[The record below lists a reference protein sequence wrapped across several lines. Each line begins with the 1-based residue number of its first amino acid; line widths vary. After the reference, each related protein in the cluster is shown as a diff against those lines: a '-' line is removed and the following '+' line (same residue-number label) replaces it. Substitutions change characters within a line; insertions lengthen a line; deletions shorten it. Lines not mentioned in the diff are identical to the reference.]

1 MNKTNTKKST
11 LRRSAFGLLA
21 LVTAFVAETAFAGAW
36 SCQRLTESNPL
47 AKSVNLLRGRQP
59 TASSR
64 GYRSEYPTADGA
76 AFSAG
81 YAKRFTDGDIQIG
94 DGYWGEFIGSAGAYV
109 CYSVADDPAGVALA
123 SVRFTTTHF
132 DKGRSQV
139 RIAKLSVQ
147 KAGQGGWIE
156 LEHSSIIGPKPQE
169 GETNFQ
175 AVYAE
180 TDGRPIAEDVTAIRL
195 DFDAEQQNDGVGFGE
210 IEATAFCAPGTW
222 TCRPQTA
229 ARALLPS
236 ANVLRGMGPAVSSDT
251 DGTTSVTYSA
261 LRNGGLALGSVRVTS
276 TAADGSAIRI
286 GSVQVKTAV
295 TGEAWFTLPGS
306 AVSTNAAGVSVWE
319 AFYANPEGQPL
330 VSRVTDLKV
339 VFTPGLGTARPVIE
353 ATEAGTAN
361 WTCRPLAEAN
371 PMPAK
376 ENALLGRTATDFNNG
391 VAAVDVQ
398 TNLFTDGKIELRK
411 EGWTGRIE
419 NGGGFVSYRLCEAG
433 DPNGVR
439 LRNVRVTTTHADYR
453 RSEIRIDSVLV
464 KTRTNGEA
472 WFALPNAN
480 IVGPD
485 VPDNVGDENRL
496 PNNQATY
503 ARADGAFLVLD
514 ATDLRIEFCV
524 EQQNGWVGISEIE
537 AACKPY
543 RGLAVIIR

>member
-1 MNKTNTKKST
+1 MNTCKKNPVT
-11 LRRSAFGLLA
+11 RRLA
-21 LVTAFVAETAFAGAW
+21 LGALALTTAVVAETASAAGAW
-36 SCQRLTESNPL
+36 SCQRLTEPNPL

-59 TASSR
+59 TDSSR
-64 GYRSEYPTADGA
+64 GYQPTASTADGT
-76 AFSAG
+76 AFSAD
-81 YAKRFTDGDIQIG
+81 YAKRFTDGDIKIG
-94 DGYWGEFIGSAGAYV
+94 DGYWGEFIGSKDAYV
-109 CYSVADDPAGVALA
+109 CYSVTDDPAGVALA

-147 KAGQGGWIE
+147 KAGQDGWIE
-156 LEHSSIIGPKPQE
+156 LADSSIIGPEPQV

-175 AVYAE
+175 AVYADA
-180 TDGRPIAEDVTAIRL
+180 DGKPIAEGVTAIRL

-222 TCRPQTA
+222 TCRRQTA

-236 ANVLRGMGPAVSSDT
+236 ANVLRGREPAVSSDT

-261 LRNGGLALGSVRVTS
+261 LRDGGLALGSVRVTS

-295 TGEAWFTLPGS
+295 TGAAWFTLPGS

-376 ENALLGRTATDFNNG
+376 ENALLGRTATDFTLNG
-391 VAAVDVQ
+391 VVPGDVK
-398 TNLFTDGKIELRK
+398 TNLFTDGTIELGQD
-411 EGWTGRIE
+411 GWNGRIE

-439 LRNVRVTTTHADYR
+439 LRNVRVTTTHKDRA

-485 VPDNVGDENRL
+485 DNVRL
-496 PNNQATY
+496 TNNQATY
-503 ARADGAFLVLD
+503 ARADGAFLVPD
-514 ATDLRIEFCV
+514 ATDIRIEFSV
-524 EQQNGWVGISEIE
+524 EQQNGWVGIMEIE
-537 AACKPY
+537 ASCKPY
-543 RGLAVIIR
+543 WGLAVIIR

>member
-59 TASSR
+59 TVSSR

-94 DGYWGEFIGSAGAYV
+94 DGYWGEFIGSEGAYV

-147 KAGQGGWIE
+147 KAGQDGWVE
-156 LEHSSIIGPKPQE
+156 LEHSSVIGPEPQV

-175 AVYAE
+175 AVYADA
-180 TDGRPIAEDVTAIRL
+180 DGKPIAEDVTAIRL

-261 LRNGGLALGSVRVTS
+261 LRDGGLALGSVRVTS
-276 TAADGSAIRI
+276 TATETDGAAIRI
-286 GSVQVKTAV
+286 GSVQVKTAA
-295 TGEAWFTLPGS
+295 TDETWFTLPNS
-306 AVSTNAAGVSVWE
+306 AVSTNAADVAVWE

-339 VFTPGLGTARPVIE
+339 VFTSESGTSRPVIE

-376 ENALLGRTATDFNNG
+376 ENALLGRTATDFSYDGTWSAG
-391 VAAVDVQ
+391 VE
-398 TNLFTDGKIELRK
+398 TNRFTDGKIDLK
-411 EGWTGRIE
+411 VDAWNYRIAD
-419 NGGGFVSYRLCEAG
+419 GGGYISYRLCKAG

-439 LRNVRVTTTHADYR
+439 LRNVRVTTTHKDTG
-453 RSEIRIDSVLV
+453 RSEIRIDSLLV
-464 KTRTNGEA
+464 KTRTSGET

-485 VPDNVGDENRL
+485 ENVRL
-496 PNNQATY
+496 SNNQATY
-503 ARADGAFLVLD
+503 ARADGAFLVSD
-514 ATDLRIEFCV
+514 ATDIRIEFSTK
-524 EQQNGWVGISEIE
+524 QQNSYVGISEIE
-537 AACKPY
+537 ASCKPY

>member
-1 MNKTNTKKST
+1 MNKTNIKKST
-11 LRRSAFGLLA
+11 LRRSALGLLA
-21 LVTAFVAETAFAGAW
+21 LATAFVAETAFAGSW
-36 SCQRLTESNPL
+36 SCQRLTEANPL
-47 AKSVNLLRGRQP
+47 PKAVNLLRGRLP

-76 AFSAG
+76 AFSEG
-81 YAKRFTDGDIQIG
+81 YAKRFTDGDIKIG
-94 DGYWGEFIGSAGAYV
+94 DVYWSEFIGSKGAYV

-123 SVRFTTTHF
+123 SVRFTTTHS

-147 KAGQGGWIE
+147 TVTSGETWVE
-156 LEHSSIIGPKPQE
+156 LEDSSVIGPEPQP

-180 TDGRPIAEDVTAIRL
+180 SGGRPIAEGVTAIRL
-195 DFDAEQQNDGVGFGE
+195 DFDEKQQNDGVGFGE
-210 IEATAFCAPGTW
+210 IEATAFCALGTW

-236 ANVLRGMGPAVSSDT
+236 ANVLRGMGPAVSSDM
-251 DGTTSVTYSA
+251 DGSTSVTYSA
-261 LRNGGLALGSVRVTS
+261 LRDGGLALGSVRVTS
-276 TAADGSAIRI
+276 TADDGSAIRI

-295 TGEAWFTLPGS
+295 TGEAWFMLPGS
-306 AVSTNAAGVSVWE
+306 AISTNAAGVSVWE

-339 VFTPGLGTARPVIE
+339 VFTSGLGTARPVIE

-371 PMPAK
+371 PMPTK

-391 VAAVDVQ
+391 VAAVDV
-398 TNLFTDGKIELRK
+398 NAALFTDGMIELNK
-411 EGWTGRIE
+411 DGWSGRIE
-419 NGGGFVSYRLCEAG
+419 NGGAFVSYRLS
-433 DPNGVR
+433 DSPNGTR
-439 LRNVRVTTTHADYR
+439 MRNVRVTTTHTDKG
-453 RSEIRIDSVLV
+453 RSEVRIDALLV
-464 KTRTNGEA
+464 KTVSGGET
-472 WFALPNAN
+472 WFALPNA
-480 IVGPD
+480 IVVGPD
-485 VPDNVGDENRL
+485 VTVRL

-514 ATDLRIEFCV
+514 ATDLRIEFCAQ
-524 EQQNGWVGISEIE
+524 QQNGWVGISEIE
-537 AACKPY
+537 SSCKPY

>member
-11 LRRSAFGLLA
+11 LWRSAFGLLA

-64 GYRSEYPTADGA
+64 GYKSEAPTADGA

-94 DGYWGEFIGSAGAYV
+94 DGYWGEFIGSEGAYV

-147 KAGQGGWIE
+147 KAGQDGWVE
-156 LEHSSIIGPKPQE
+156 LEHSSVIGPVPQE

-175 AVYAE
+175 AVYADA
-180 TDGRPIAEDVTAIRL
+180 DGKPIAEDVTAIRL
-195 DFDAEQQNDGVGFGE
+195 DFDAKQQNDGVGFGE

-236 ANVLRGMGPAVSSDT
+236 ANVLRGMTPVVSSDA
-251 DGTTSVTYSA
+251 DGTSVTYLS
-261 LRNGGLALGSVRVTS
+261 LRAGGLALGSVRVTS
-276 TAADGSAIRI
+276 TAADGSAIQI
-286 GSVQVKTAV
+286 ASVQVKTAA
-295 TGEAWFTLPGS
+295 TDETWFTLPNS
-306 AVSTNAAGVSVWE
+306 AVSTNAADVAVWE

-330 VSRVTDLKV
+330 VPHVTDLKV
-339 VFTPGLGTARPVIE
+339 VFASGSGTSFPVVE

-361 WTCRPLAEAN
+361 WTCRPLEEAN

-376 ENALLGRTATDFNNG
+376 ENALWERTATDFTLNG
-391 VAAVDVQ
+391 VVPGDVQ
-398 TNLFTDGKIELRK
+398 TNLFTDGTIELK
-411 EGWTGRIE
+411 KDGWSGRIE
-419 NGGGFVSYRLCEAG
+419 NGGAFVSYRLCEAG
-433 DPNGVR
+433 NPNGVR
-439 LRNVRVTTTHADYR
+439 LRNVRVTTTHADNAR
-453 RSEIRIDSVLV
+453 AEVRIDSLLV
-464 KTRTNGEA
+464 KTHTGGEM
-472 WFALPNAN
+472 WYALPNAN

-485 VPDNVGDENRL
+485 DNVRL

-503 ARADGAFLVLD
+503 ARLDGGFIVPD
-514 ATDLRIEFCV
+514 ATDIRIEFSV

>member
-11 LRRSAFGLLA
+11 LRRSTFGLLVLA
-21 LVTAFVAETAFAGAW
+21 TAFVAETAFAGSW

-47 AKSVNLLRGRQP
+47 PKTVNLLRGRLP

-81 YAKRFTDGDIQIG
+81 YAKRFTDGDIKIG
-94 DGYWGEFIGSAGAYV
+94 DGYWGEFIGTNGAYV

-147 KAGQGGWIE
+147 KAGQDGWIE
-156 LEHSSIIGPKPQE
+156 LENSSIIGPPPKE

-175 AVYAE
+175 AVYVE

-195 DFDAEQQNDGVGFGE
+195 DFDPEQQNAGVGFGE

-261 LRNGGLALGSVRVTS
+261 LRDGGLALGSVRVTS

-319 AFYANPEGQPL
+319 AFYANPEGLPL

-339 VFTPGLGTARPVIE
+339 VFTPELGTERPVIE

-371 PMPAK
+371 PMPEA
-376 ENALLGRTATDFNNG
+376 ENALLGLEAMAFTCNG
-391 VAAVDVQ
+391 VGPSDVQ
-398 TNLFTDGKIELRK
+398 TNLFTDGKIALK
-411 EGWTGRIE
+411 ASGWYSRIE
-419 NGGGFVSYRLCEAG
+419 NGGAFVSYRLS
-433 DPNGVR
+433 DSPNGTR
-439 LRNVRVTTTHADYR
+439 MRNVRVTTTHVDFR
-453 RSEIRIDSVLV
+453 RSEVRIDALLV
-464 KTRTNGEA
+464 KTVSGGDT

-480 IVGPD
+480 IVGPY
-485 VPDNVGDENRL
+485 VPDNVPDDNRL

-514 ATDLRIEFCV
+514 ATDIRIEFSAQ
-524 EQQNGWVGISEIE
+524 QQNGWVGISEIE
-537 AACKPY
+537 SSCKPNY
-543 RGLAVIIR
+543 GLSIIIK